1 MATVVSLTEEKIK
14 ELMAGWESVGF
25 TQEQINALVIQLR
38 DAQTAAN
45 ERLTEFNEITLPQL
59 REDLAAGSI
68 LVSELNDTTIPN
80 LETSLSEARTAVNDL
95 ATIDIPA
102 LREGL
107 DNQIVNLT
115 DRPKVYVQP
124 EAPTNPDEE
133 ERFLV
138 VGDTWFDSD
147 SDNKQ
152 TVWNG
157 VEWST
162 FGVEISDFSLTV
174 KKLMSS
180 SHMIY

>member
-1 MATVVSLTEEKIK
+1 MAVVTSLTEDKIE
-14 ELMAGWESVGF
+14 ELMAGWASVGMS
-25 TQEQINALVIQLR
+25 QENINALVIQLR
-38 DAQTAAN
+38 DSQAAAN
-45 ERLTEFNEITLPQL
+45 ARLAELDQVTLVQM
-59 REDLAAGSI
+59 REDLAANSVQ
-68 LVSELNDTTIPN
+68 VSELNEMLPALQTDLEQSQARIDN
-80 LETSLSEARTAVNDL
+80 LTSV
-95 ATIDIPA
+95 DIPA
-102 LREGL
+102 LQQGL
-107 DNQIVNLT
+107 DNQIVNLI

-174 KKLMSS
+174 KKFLSS